1 MTVRYKGR
9 AVINPFAPT
18 AVGQCDR
25 CNAVYNRSAL
35 QPQMQYSGYS
45 IIDTGLRVCD
55 SCLDPLDPQQ
65 LPYRPRFDP
74 QPVRDPR
81 PIKFGDAYV
90 NNRTV
95 YPATG
100 WARFRGL
107 RPSLTNVMTPIDT
120 GVGLLSYTGP
130 TPSVSVSVPVG
141 IGVLSWTGFAPIVS
155 ITVTPGVGVLTWTG
169 LAPTTAIRV
178 ATGTGAMS
186 WTGPAP
192 SYSNVGG
199 YVGFAPLGQFA
210 LGETP

>member
-9 AVINPFAPT
+9 AVINPFGPT

-81 PIKFGDAYV
+81 PIKFGNAYV
-90 NNRTV
+90 NDRTV

-100 WARFRGL
+100 WARFRGYPPTARAQL
-107 RPSLTNVMTPIDT
+107 LPIET
-120 GVGLLSYTGP
+120 GVGQLSYTGP
-130 TPSVSVSVPVG
+130 NPTVSVSVTVG
-141 IGVLSWTGFAPIVS
+141 TAVLSWTGYAPVVS
-155 ITVTPGVGVLTWTG
+155 NTVTPGVGILTWTG
-169 LAPTTAIRV
+169 FAPTPTISV
-178 ATGTGAMS
+178 ATGTGALS

-192 SYSNVGG
+192 SYANVGG
-199 YVGFAPLGQFA
+199 FVGFSALGQFA

>member
-25 CNAVYNRSAL
+25 CNGVYNRSAL
-35 QPQMQYSGYS
+35 QPQMQYSGFS

-55 SCLDPLDPQQ
+55 TCLDPLDPQQ

-74 QPVRDPR
+74 APVVDPR
-81 PIKFGDAYV
+81 PFKFGDAYV
-90 NNRTV
+90 RNWTL

-100 WARFRGL
+100 WARFRGH
-107 RPSLTNVMTPIDT
+107 RPTWSNVLTPIDT
-120 GVGLLSYTGP
+120 GVGQLSYTGP
-130 TPSVSVSVPVG
+130 TPAPQLTVFANV
-141 IGVLSWTGFAPIVS
+141 GVLSWSGPAPQVS
-155 ITVTPGVGVLTWTG
+155 TTVLPGVGVLTWTG
-169 LAPTTAIRV
+169 PSPTTALTV

-199 YVGFAPLGQFA
+199 FVGFSPLGQFA